1 MDDFSDEY
9 IPCWV
14 VLCTQ
19 RAKLE
24 REEQGVTGAHVK
36 VVLHL
41 SDADAGDMELPTAVS
56 FWRSLLGSI
65 N

>member
-1 MDDFSDEY
+1 
-9 IPCWV
+9 

-56 FWRSLLGSI
+56 F
-65 N
+65 